1 MKTLRKIANNKNNC
15 VANLNARAQNS
26 FISMDDGGRAKVEEI
41 FFKLRIPEE
50 ILEEKVPPSST
61 TGGIVRALRTESGL

>member
-1 MKTLRKIANNKNNC
+1 MAEPKWKR
-15 VANLNARAQNS
+15 
-26 FISMDDGGRAKVEEI
+26 F